1 VTAFARWVA
10 NRSEPDPAAPPC
22 ALCGASGTALRRLT
36 PLGTSPDLKS
46 LGDFRVVLCTECEV
60 ARTVPL
66 PNYDALVIAP
76 DVAAP
81 ALGTLQRS
89 LLKRFIRQRVDR
101 VAPLVGNRP
110 APKLLDI
117 GGGACL
123 FANAM
128 ARRGFDVT
136 VFEPNAANSV
146 AAGQGVRFIGSL
158 FDESGVR
165 HAGLADASFDLVT
178 MWHSLEHVTDPGAAL
193 RLARRL
199 LKPGGAIHV
208 CVPNLDSLQANLTVD
223 GWCYLDVPH
232 HVSHF
237 SLAGLERALVR
248 AGFCDSRATAWNEEY
263 EVFGFYQSILNR
275 LTGSHNYF
283 YNRAKKS
290 RASSAGPNPA
300 WTRFMTGVGPILI
313 PAVFLLSLWAAAME
327 RPSCAELSATVPA

>member
-1 VTAFARWVA
+1 MTAFLKWVA

-22 ALCGASGTALRRLT
+22 VLCGATGAALRRLT
-36 PLGTSPDLKS
+36 PLGTSPDLKA
-46 LGDFRVVLCTECEV
+46 LGDYRVVLCTSCEV

-66 PNYDALVIAP
+66 PNYDALVISP

-89 LLKRFIRQRVDR
+89 LLNRFIRQRVDR

-110 APKLLDI
+110 APKLLDV

-128 ARRGFDVT
+128 AQRGFEVT
-136 VFEPNAANSV
+136 VFEPNAANAV
-146 AAGQGVRFIGSL
+146 AAGPGVRFIGSL
-158 FDESGVR
+158 FDEAGVR

-178 MWHSLEHVTDPGAAL
+178 MWHSLEHVTDPNAAL

-199 LKPGGAIHV
+199 LRPGGSIHV

-223 GWCYLDVPH
+223 SWCYLDVPH

-237 SLAGLERALVR
+237 SPTGLGRTLAR
-248 AGFCDSRATAWNEEY
+248 AGFATTGATQWNEEY

-290 RASSAGPNPA
+290 RASDAGPNPS
-300 WTRFMTGVGPILI
+300 WTRVMTAVGPLLI

-327 RPSCAELSATVPA
+327 RPSCAELSGRVAA

>member
-1 VTAFARWVA
+1 VTAFADWIA
-10 NRSEPDPAAPPC
+10 QRSEPDPAAPPC
-22 ALCGASGTALRRLT
+22 ALCGASGSALRRLT
-36 PLGTSPDLKS
+36 PLGTSPDLAP
-46 LGDFRVVLCTECEV
+46 LGEFRVVLCTSCDV

-66 PNYDALVIAP
+66 PNYDALVISP

-81 ALGTLQRS
+81 ALGALQRA
-89 LLKRFIRQRVDR
+89 LLERFIRQRVER
-101 VAPLVGNRP
+101 VAPLAGDRP
-110 APKLLDI
+110 APKVLDI

-128 ARRGFDVT
+128 ANRGFDVT
-136 VFEPNAANSV
+136 VFEPNAANAA
-146 AAGQGVRFIGSL
+146 AAGQGVRFIGTL
-158 FDESGVR
+158 FDEDGVR
-165 HAGLADASFDLVT
+165 RTGLADASFDLVT
-178 MWHSLEHVTDPGAAL
+178 MWHSLEHVTDPNAAL

-208 CVPNLDSLQANLTVD
+208 CVPNLDSLQANLTVE

-237 SLAGLERALVR
+237 SPAGLERTLAR
-248 AGFCDSRATAWNEEY
+248 AGFGGVRVTQWNEEY

-275 LTGSHNYF
+275 ITGSHNYF

-290 RASSAGPNPA
+290 RASSAGPHPA
-300 WTRFMTGVGPILI
+300 WTKLVTAIGPVLMPVVLI
-313 PAVFLLSLWAAAME
+313 LSLWGAAME